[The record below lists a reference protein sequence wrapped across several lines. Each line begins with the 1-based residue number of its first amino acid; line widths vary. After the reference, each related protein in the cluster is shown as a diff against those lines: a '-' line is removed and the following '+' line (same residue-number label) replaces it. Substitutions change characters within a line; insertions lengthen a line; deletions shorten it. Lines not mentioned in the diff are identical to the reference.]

1 MDGSLIQSTSRSL
14 IQCPASENLHL
25 MDLHHTWITYVINS
39 PLGFPAQEPQ
49 PSMRSLK
56 IGRKKTTGLMRP
68 LHWSLE
74 CWDYVLNKEH
84 QQHYLCHN
92 GNLRI
97 GGHYYTMAQHGTHG
111 WSITSKSQI
120 HGIMIY
126 FYLMI
131 KVQSSHL
138 NGVHLFWRLPLE
150 HRNWQ
155 IYSTNR
161 QVDYYE

>member
-1 MDGSLIQSTSRSL
+1 MPCFGKHTFDRFASHINNLCDKFSSRFSCPGATAVNAFSQDWTKENNWSNAPFALIPR
-14 IQCPASENLHL
+14 
-25 MDLHHTWITYVINS
+25 V
-39 PLGFPAQEPQ
+39 
-49 PSMRSLK
+49 
-56 IGRKKTTGLMRP
+56 
-68 LHWSLE
+68 
-74 CWDYVLNKEH
+74 WDYALNKGH